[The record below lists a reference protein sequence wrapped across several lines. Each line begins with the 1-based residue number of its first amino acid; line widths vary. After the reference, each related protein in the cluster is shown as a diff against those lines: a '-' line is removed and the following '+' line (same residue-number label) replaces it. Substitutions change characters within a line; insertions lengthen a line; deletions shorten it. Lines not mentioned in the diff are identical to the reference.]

1 MKSDLQLKNE
11 ILSELAWDPAVR
23 ASDADVRVRNS
34 VVTLRGHL
42 ESYAEKH
49 VIERAVQRIHGVR
62 AVVVEMDVRLGA
74 GAQRTDAELA
84 AAADHALAWHVQLPR
99 GKVQPAVGRGWI
111 TLNGELQWNY
121 QRKAAERAVRD
132 LVGVR
137 GVTNLISIQPRVAAT
152 DIRKNILDALARQA
166 DEQARQIEIVVA
178 DSQVTLRGKVHSWSE
193 RKAAQWAAWSA
204 PGVSS
209 VVNRL
214 LIEQR

>member
-1 MKSDLQLKNE
+1 MKTDLQLRQDV
-11 ILSELAWDPAVR
+11 LSELAWDPAVR
-23 ASDADVRVRNS
+23 TRDVGVAVRNG
-34 VVTLRGHL
+34 VVTLLGHI

-49 VIERAVQRIHGVR
+49 AIERAVQRIRGVK
-62 AVVVEMDVRLGA
+62 ALVVEMDVRLGA
-74 GAQRTDAELA
+74 SALRSDAELA
-84 AAADHALAWHVQLPR
+84 AAAGHALAWHVHVPQ
-99 GKVQPAVGRGWI
+99 GKVQPVVERGWI

-137 GVTNLISIQPRVAAT
+137 GVANLISIQSAVATA
-152 DIRKNILDALARQA
+152 DIRKGIHDALVRQV
-166 DEQARQIEIVVA
+166 EEGARQIEVVVA

-214 LIEQR
+214 VIE

>member
-1 MKSDLQLKNE
+1 MKTDLQLRQDV
-11 ILSELAWDPAVR
+11 LGELAWDPAVR
-23 ASDADVRVRNS
+23 TRDVGVAVRNG
-34 VVTLRGHL
+34 VVTLLGHI

-49 VIERAVQRIHGVR
+49 AIERAVQRIRGVK
-62 AVVVEMDVRLGA
+62 ALVVEMDVRLGA
-74 GAQRTDAELA
+74 SALRSDAELA
-84 AAADHALAWHVQLPR
+84 AAAGHALAWHVHVPQ
-99 GKVQPAVGRGWI
+99 GKVQPVVERGWI

-137 GVTNLISIQPRVAAT
+137 GVANLISIQAAVATA
-152 DIRKNILDALARQA
+152 DIRKGILDALVRQV
-166 DEQARQIEIVVA
+166 EEGARQIEVVVA
-178 DSQVTLRGKVHSWSE
+178 DSQVTLRGTVHSWSE

-214 LIEQR
+214 VIE

>member
-1 MKSDLQLKNE
+1 MKTDQQLRTD

-23 ASDADVRVRNS
+23 TRDVAVAVRRG
-34 VVTLRGHL
+34 VVTLLGHI

-49 VIERAVQRIHGVR
+49 VIERAVLRIRGVQ
-62 AVVVEMDVRLGA
+62 ALVVEMDVRLGA
-74 GAQRTDAELA
+74 GALRTDAELA
-84 AAADHALAWHVQLPR
+84 AAADHALAWHVHVPD
-99 GKVQPAVGRGWI
+99 GKVQPVVERGWI

-121 QRKAAERAVRD
+121 QRKAAERAVRY

-137 GVTNLISIQPRVAAT
+137 GITNLISILPELAT
-152 DIRKNILDALARQA
+152 ADIRKGIHDALLRQVDEAARRI
-166 DEQARQIEIVVA
+166 DVVVA
-178 DSQVTLRGKVHSWSE
+178 DSQVTLRGKVNSWSE

-214 LIEQR
+214 MIEYH